1 MPQQERIYQ
10 EVSSVVGPDDDVTI
24 QDLNRM
30 PYLDQVFKETLRW
43 FLTVP
48 YIMRKATK
56 DVKLSKLHVSSIFID
71 FQL

>member
-1 MPQQERIYQ
+1 M
-10 EVSSVVGPDDDVTI
+10 VGPDDDVTI

-56 DVKLSKLHVSSIFID
+56 DVKLSKLYVSSIFID
-71 FQL
+71 SKLLSSLIV